1 MAILRRINSNAATD
15 KTTGFGSNS
24 AMYGGRLVNSNGRP
38 NIRKT
43 GIRFFDRLSW
53 YHTLIEMPRWKFL
66 AFIFLYFLL
75 INLVFA
81 LVYFFVG
88 VEHLS
93 GMDAR
98 TTSQKF
104 IEAYF
109 FSAQTFTTVGYGR
122 INPTGYLTSF
132 IAALEAFTGLLFFAL
147 ATGLFY
153 ARFSRPQAFVRFS
166 ENALISPFNN
176 DVALM
181 LRMAP
186 FKNNYLTDAEV
197 KLTLAMI
204 VDEDGRQVNRFYPLD
219 LEYSKVNALT
229 LSWTIVHPI
238 TAESPLIGLT
248 EEDLHNLK
256 AEVLVFVKAF
266 DETFSNTVVARTS
279 YTAGEIKWGA
289 KFIPMYNRSQN
300 SRHTIIHL
308 DKLNEHEPADI
319 SAVLDARKSH
329 SQNFTG

>member
-1 MAILRRINSNAATD
+1 MAILRRINTNAATD
-15 KTTGFGSNS
+15 KTTGFGTNS

-43 GIRFFDRLSW
+43 GIGFFDGLSW

-66 AFIFLYFLL
+66 AIIFIYFLL

-81 LVYFFVG
+81 GVYLAVG
-88 VEHLS
+88 VEHLN
-93 GMDAR
+93 GMNAS
-98 TTSQKF
+98 TPSQKF

-122 INPTGYLTSF
+122 INPTGYVMSF

-153 ARFSRPQAFVRFS
+153 ARFSRPQAFIRFS
-166 ENALISPFNN
+166 GNALIAPFNN

-204 VDEDGRQVNRFYPLD
+204 VEENGRQVNRFFPLE

-229 LSWTIVHPI
+229 LSWTVVHPI

-289 KFIPMYNRSQN
+289 KFVPMYNRSAD
-300 SRHTIIHL
+300 SKHTIISM
-308 DKLNEHEPADI
+308 DKLNEHEGADI
-319 SAVLDARKSH
+319 SAALGAKHH

>member
-15 KTTGFGSNS
+15 KTTGFGTNS
-24 AMYGGRLVNSNGRP
+24 AMYGGRLINNNGRP

-43 GIRFFDRLSW
+43 GIGFWDGLSW

-66 AFIFLYFLL
+66 MFIFIYFLI
-75 INLVFA
+75 INLLFA
-81 LVYFFVG
+81 IVYFTVG
-88 VEHLS
+88 VEHLNGVS
-93 GMDAR
+93 AN
-98 TTSQKF
+98 TTVQKF

-122 INPTGYLTSF
+122 ISPAGYLTSF

-153 ARFSRPQAFVRFS
+153 ARFSRPQAFLRFS
-166 ENALISPFNN
+166 HNALIAPFNN

-197 KLTLAMI
+197 KLTVAMI
-204 VDEDGRQVNRFYPLD
+204 VEEDGRQVNRFFPLE
-219 LEYSKVNALT
+219 LEYSKVNALS
-229 LSWTIVHPI
+229 LSWTVVHPI
-238 TAESPLIGLT
+238 TTESPLIGLT

-279 YTAGEIKWGA
+279 YTAAEIKWGA
-289 KFIPMYNRSQN
+289 KFIPMYNRSAN
-300 SRHTIIHL
+300 SKHTIISL
-308 DKLNEHEPADI
+308 DKLNEHEPVDI
-319 SAVLDARKSH
+319 TAALNAKKRQY
-329 SQNFTG
+329 SQ